1 MILTKQDLKK
11 YIEEDCLANVGKRK
25 INPIIYI
32 IGLLCRKEN
41 YLVVRYLKALRK
53 RELHTNNN
61 SLYNRIA
68 RLYYRFKQ
76 NRLGFKYG
84 LLIHPNITGYGLTIR
99 HLQGGVIINC
109 KSMGNY
115 CRVNGGVV
123 VGNKDSQDNI
133 STIGNNVRLS
143 IGSKVIGKVTIGDNA
158 IVAPNSVVIKD
169 VLENTIVSG
178 VPAQIVK
185 RLL

>member
-1 MILTKQDLKK
+1 
-11 YIEEDCLANVGKRK
+11 
-25 INPIIYI
+25 
-32 IGLLCRKEN
+32 
-41 YLVVRYLKALRK
+41 
-53 RELHTNNN
+53 
-61 SLYNRIA
+61 
-68 RLYYRFKQ
+68 
-76 NRLGFKYG
+76 
-84 LLIHPNITGYGLTIR
+84 
-99 HLQGGVIINC
+99 
-109 KSMGNY
+109 MGNY

-169 VLENTIVSG
+169 VPENTIVSG